1 MNEVNEE
8 HSWTYV
14 QGSTNIAAITFLSE
28 TPLADFGTLR
38 IRFISGA
45 EYSYDKVPNQLAVD
59 FFESESKGKFFWA
72 NISNAYEGVRSVSN
86 ELQDELEDRLSEDLP
101 AEYVK
106 SVAAKSEEPPLPE
119 DIPISELFD
128 DKQAEEPVLPT
139 PYRPRT

>member
-86 ELQDELEDRLSEDLP
+86 ELQDDLEKRA
-101 AEYVK
+101 AEPI
-106 SVAAKSEEPPLPE
+106 EEGPVDDFKKLPE

-128 DKQAEEPVLPT
+128 DKQAEEPILPA